1 VVRLPSRDIFNKV
14 FKWRFDLKR
23 TNAAKHLRAKWK
35 PEKLKKLQ
43 EESLLDFELGLEYNE
58 ELVNV
63 FYACHKERIPTQVWE
78 FWDMLQSS
86 IMLVPTGM
94 GGITFRDSKESTLK
108 LVERYGYDPKVVDRY
123 VEEYERKL
131 LDEFDSI
138 KGKD

>member
-1 VVRLPSRDIFNKV
+1 M
-14 FKWRFDLKR
+14 
-23 TNAAKHLRAKWK
+23 
-35 PEKLKKLQ
+35 
-43 EESLLDFELGLEYNE
+43 DFELGLEYNE

-138 KGKD
+138 KGND